1 MVRLTPLTSTH
12 RHLGLRISL
21 HDLSPIRSR
30 PPRPGRQ
37 AVEHAR
43 RPLFPTTI
51 GDRTVI
57 DAIGF
62 DCDDTLWHSEAAFH
76 LTQER
81 VRELLAPHTDAETLD
96 RRLIEVERANLA
108 LYGYGA
114 KAFTLS
120 LIETAAEL
128 AGDRLTAAD
137 VQSLLDAGKE
147 ILAHPVDLLPGAR
160 AALQHAVDTGLPVLL
175 VTKGDLFHQE
185 SKVAR
190 SGLGE
195 LVSAVEVIHEK
206 DESTYARVLRRNGID
221 PARFLMVG
229 NSMRSDVAPVL
240 AIGGWAAHVPHDLL
254 WELERLD
261 DDSHLRASP
270 RFRAMSSLAELAPW
284 VAELRTAL

>member
-1 MVRLTPLTSTH
+1 
-12 RHLGLRISL
+12 
-21 HDLSPIRSR
+21 
-30 PPRPGRQ
+30 
-37 AVEHAR
+37 
-43 RPLFPTTI
+43 
-51 GDRTVI
+51 VI

-137 VQSLLDAGKE
+137 VQSLFDARKE

-229 NSMRSDVAPVL
+229 NSMRADIQPVL
-240 AIGGWAAHVPHDLL
+240 ELGGHAAYVPYRRRAGARHRRMGGPCATRSAVGAGASRR
-254 WELERLD
+254 RLTPAGF
-261 DDSHLRASP
+261 ASVP
-270 RFRAMSSLAELAPW
+270 GDELARGVGPVGRRAADRSVNDRYSW
-284 VAELRTAL
+284 ESDGASDHDTSPDLEHR